1 MNSKKE
7 ILNRVKL
14 LMKYEMGKTL
24 EENYQS
30 IDDLITEQPIPGL
43 GRIFKIAGEE
53 LSGSLRNAIDDV
65 MVFSRRYGGVEIKAA
80 DGSIKKATT
89 SRELIDALH
98 NGRITTKTLSE
109 LHGGLLKSLETPP
122 NVIEHIISQPGFE
135 TAWKRQMGNHSPEQI
150 VIELKQKGYPNEII
164 EKMMKKMGVQKT
176 TINSAVKLTDD
187 EIADMLKNLGG
198 SFDRESVKTALIE
211 FSKQRG
217 LKLNSKQIEQVADD
231 IVIELGKM
239 NKNFRPEEFE
249 RIWTTKMTTKDKENL
264 IKKVLASPPPGISG
278 SDWGAYVTDALKSS
292 GVGLGKG
299 IGRIMATIWTKG
311 LGYAGLYYGGS
322 YLTGW
327 YGDTKSVPG
336 AIWNTVTWPYQ
347 FLKYMMQSQ
356 SSTGTNTTGTN
367 TTGTGDVTS
376 PLTDN
381 MRKMGIDM
389 RTSDQINNSGGNTN
403 TTGGGNYKPI
413 QKGEFDN

>member
-1 MNSKKE
+1 MNDKKE
-7 ILNRVKL
+7 ILDRVKL

-24 EENYQS
+24 EENNKLN
-30 IDDLITEQPIPGL
+30 DNLLNEQIQGL
-43 GRIFKIAGEE
+43 KSIFKIAGEE
-53 LSGSLRNAIDDV
+53 LTGGLRNAIDDV
-65 MVFSRRYGGVEIKAA
+65 IIFSKRNGGIEILAA

-89 SRELIDALH
+89 SAELIGALH
-98 NGRITTKTLSE
+98 SGRVTTKTLAE
-109 LHGGLLKSLETPP
+109 LNGGLLKSLETPP
-122 NVIEHIISQPGFE
+122 NVIEHIISTKGFE
-135 TAWKRQMGNHSPEQI
+135 TNWGRQMGHLSPEQM
-150 VIELKQKGYPNEII
+150 VKDLKQKGYPNEII
-164 EKMMKKMGVQKT
+164 EKMMKKMGVQKPI
-176 TINSAVKLTDD
+176 INAAVKLTDD
-187 EIADMLKNLGG
+187 EIADMFKNLGG
-198 SFDRESVKTALIE
+198 SFDRENVKNALIE

-264 IKKVLASPPPGISG
+264 IKKVLISPPPGIS
-278 SDWGAYVTDALKSS
+278 SSSWSEYVTNTLKSS

-347 FLKYMMQSQ
+347 FLKYTMESQ
-356 SSTGTNTTGTN
+356 SSTSTN
-367 TTGTGDVTS
+367 TTGTGVTN

-403 TTGGGNYKPI
+403 ATGTNSGGNYKQI

>member
-1 MNSKKE
+1 MNDKKE
-7 ILNRVKL
+7 ILDRVKL

-24 EENYQS
+24 EENNKLN
-30 IDDLITEQPIPGL
+30 DNLLNEQIPGIAS
-43 GRIFKIAGEE
+43 IFKIAGEE
-53 LSGSLRNAIDDV
+53 LTGGLRNAIDDV
-65 MVFSRRYGGVEIKAA
+65 IVFSKRYGGIEIVAA
-80 DGSIKKATT
+80 DGSLKKATT
-89 SRELIDALH
+89 SAELIGALH
-98 NGRITTKTLSE
+98 NGRVTVKTLSE

-122 NVIEHIISQPGFE
+122 NVIEHIISQKGFE
-135 TAWKRQMGNHSPEQI
+135 TSWKRQMGHLSPEQM
-150 VIELKQKGYPNEII
+150 VLDLKQKGYPNEII

-264 IKKVLASPPPGISG
+264 IKKVLISPPPGVSG
-278 SDWGAYVTDALKSS
+278 SDWSAYVTNALKSS

-327 YGDTKSVPG
+327 YGDTPSVPG
-336 AIWNTVTWPYQ
+336 AIWKTVTWPYQ
-347 FLKYMMQSQ
+347 FLKYTMESQ
-356 SSTGTNTTGTN
+356 SSTGTNTTGN
-367 TTGTGDVTS
+367 QNATS

-403 TTGGGNYKPI
+403 TGGTNSGGNYKPI

>member
-30 IDDLITEQPIPGL
+30 IDDLITEAPIPGL

-65 MVFSRRYGGVEIKAA
+65 MVFSRQYGGVEIKAA

-135 TAWKRQMGNHSPEQI
+135 AAWRRQMGNHSPEQMI
-150 VIELKQKGYPNEII
+150 IELKQKGYPNEVI
-164 EKMMKKMGVQKT
+164 EKMMSKMGVPKT
-176 TINSAVKLTDD
+176 TLNATVKLTDD
-187 EIADMLKNLGG
+187 EIAEMLKNLGG
-198 SFDRESVKTALIE
+198 GFDRENVKNALME

-217 LKLNSKQIEQVADD
+217 LKLKPKQIEQVADD

-239 NKNFRPEEFE
+239 NGNFKPEEFE
-249 RIWTTKMTTKDKENL
+249 RIWTTKMTTKDKEAL
-264 IKKVLASPPPGISG
+264 IRKVLISPPPGISG
-278 SDWGAYVTDALKSS
+278 DSWSTYVTNTLKSS

-311 LGYAGLYYGGS
+311 LGIAGLYYGGS

-327 YGDTKSVPG
+327 YGDTQSVPG
-336 AIWNTVTWPYQ
+336 AIWKTVTWPYQ
-347 FLKYMMQSQ
+347 FLKYSMEPQS
-356 SSTGTNTTGTN
+356 TTGN
-367 TTGTGDVTS
+367 QNTGDATS
-376 PLTDN
+376 PLGN
-381 MRKMGIDM
+381 IGRKMGIDM
-389 RTSDQINNSGGNTN
+389 RTSDQINNSGGTTN
-403 TTGGGNYKPI
+403 SKRGALNDPDKLP
-413 QKGEFDN
+413 EN

>member
-1 MNSKKE
+1 MNDKKE
-7 ILNRVKL
+7 ILDRVKL

-24 EENYQS
+24 EENNKLN
-30 IDDLITEQPIPGL
+30 DNLLNEQISGIKS
-43 GRIFKIAGEE
+43 IFKIAGEE
-53 LSGSLRNAIDDV
+53 LTGGLRNAIDDV
-65 MVFSRRYGGVEIKAA
+65 IVFSKRYGGIEIVAA
-80 DGSIKKATT
+80 DGSLKKATT
-89 SRELIDALH
+89 SAELIGALH
-98 NGRITTKTLSE
+98 NGRVTVKTLSE

-122 NVIEHIISQPGFE
+122 NVIEHIISQKGFE
-135 TAWKRQMGNHSPEQI
+135 TSWKRQMGHLSPEQM
-150 VIELKQKGYPNEII
+150 VIDLKQKGYPNEII
-164 EKMMKKMGVQKT
+164 EKMMKKMGVQKNALNAT
-176 TINSAVKLTDD
+176 VKLTDD

-198 SFDRESVKTALIE
+198 SFDRESVKKALTE

-231 IVIELGKM
+231 VVIELGKM
-239 NKNFRPEEFE
+239 NPKFRPEEFE

-278 SDWGAYVTDALKSS
+278 SDWGAYVTDALKSN
-292 GVGLGKG
+292 GTGLGKG
-299 IGRIMATIWTKG
+299 IGRAMLFIWTKG
-311 LGYAGLYYGGS
+311 LGIAGLYYGGS

-336 AIWNTVTWPYQ
+336 AIWNTVTWPYH
-347 FLKYMMQSQ
+347 FLKYMNQAQ
-356 SSTGTNTTGTN
+356 SSTGTN

-381 MRKMGIDM
+381 MRKMGVDM

-403 TTGGGNYKPI
+403 ATGGGNYKPI

>member
-1 MNSKKE
+1 MNDKKE
-7 ILNRVKL
+7 ILDRVKL

-24 EENYQS
+24 EENNKLN
-30 IDDLITEQPIPGL
+30 DNLLNEQIPGIAS
-43 GRIFKIAGEE
+43 IFKIAGEE
-53 LSGSLRNAIDDV
+53 LTGGLRNAIDDV
-65 MVFSRRYGGVEIKAA
+65 IVFSKRYGGIEIVAA
-80 DGSIKKATT
+80 DGSLKKATT
-89 SRELIDALH
+89 SAELIGALH
-98 NGRITTKTLSE
+98 NGRVTVKTLSE

-122 NVIEHIISQPGFE
+122 NVIEHIISQKGFE
-135 TAWKRQMGNHSPEQI
+135 TSWKRQMGHLSPEQM
-150 VIELKQKGYPNEII
+150 VLDLKQKGYPNEII
-164 EKMMKKMGVQKT
+164 EKMMKKMGVQKNALNAT
-176 TINSAVKLTDD
+176 VKLTDD

-198 SFDRESVKTALIE
+198 SFDRESVKKALTE

-231 IVIELGKM
+231 VVIELGKM
-239 NKNFRPEEFE
+239 NPKFRPEEFE

-278 SDWGAYVTDALKSS
+278 SDWGAYVTDALKSN
-292 GVGLGKG
+292 GTGLGKG
-299 IGRIMATIWTKG
+299 IGRAMLFIWTKG
-311 LGYAGLYYGGS
+311 LGIAGLYYGGS

-336 AIWNTVTWPYQ
+336 AIWNTVTWPYH
-347 FLKYMMQSQ
+347 FLKYMNQAQ
-356 SSTGTNTTGTN
+356 SSTGTN

-381 MRKMGIDM
+381 MRKMGVDM

-403 TTGGGNYKPI
+403 ATGGGNYKPI

>member
-1 MNSKKE
+1 MNDKKE

-24 EENYQS
+24 EENNKLN
-30 IDDLITEQPIPGL
+30 DDLLNEQIPGIKS
-43 GRIFKIAGEE
+43 IFKIAGEE
-53 LSGSLRNAIDDV
+53 LTGGLRNAVDDV
-65 MVFSRRYGGVEIKAA
+65 IVFSKRYGGIEIVAA
-80 DGSIKKATT
+80 DGSLKKATT
-89 SRELIDALH
+89 SAELIGALH
-98 NGRITTKTLSE
+98 SGRVTTKTLSE

-122 NVIEHIISQPGFE
+122 NVIEHIISQNGFK
-135 TAWKRQMGNHSPEQI
+135 TSWGRQMGHLSPEQM
-150 VIELKQKGYPNEII
+150 VIDLKQKGYPNEII
-164 EKMMKKMGVQKT
+164 EKMMKKMGVQK
-176 TINSAVKLTDD
+176 SALNATVKLTDD
-187 EIADMLKNLGG
+187 EIAEMLKNLGG
-198 SFDRESVKTALIE
+198 GFDREGVKNALIE

-231 IVIELGKM
+231 VVIELGKM
-239 NKNFRPEEFE
+239 NPKFRPEEFE
-249 RIWTTKMTTKDKENL
+249 RLWTTKMTTKDKENL

-292 GVGLGKG
+292 GIGLGKG
-299 IGRIMATIWTKG
+299 IGRIMASIWTKG

-336 AIWNTVTWPYQ
+336 AIWNTVTWPFQ

-356 SSTGTNTTGTN
+356 SSTGTNTTGDQN
-367 TTGTGDVTS
+367 TTS
-376 PLTDN
+376 PLGD
-381 MRKMGIDM
+381 MGRKMGVDL

-403 TTGGGNYKPI
+403 TGGTNTGGNYKPI